1 MAAVHEIKG
10 GTTIITNTQK
20 HFLIILG
27 SVLFITVSLVSINES
42 YYDSYKHEIVKY
54 GNNVEKVIGQ
64 GADREDYAD
73 HIKRQLKKRGLK
85 NVVVQMSGEDLYGV
99 KNTVFIEVTPPPTKL
114 DRLLRRDMKPIWTK
128 YTFINGKR

>member
-1 MAAVHEIKG
+1 M
-10 GTTIITNTQK
+10 
-20 HFLIILG
+20 
-27 SVLFITVSLVSINES
+27 
-42 YYDSYKHEIVKY
+42 
-54 GNNVEKVIGQ
+54 EKVIGQ

-85 NVVVQMSGEDLYGV
+85 NVVVQMSGENLYGV